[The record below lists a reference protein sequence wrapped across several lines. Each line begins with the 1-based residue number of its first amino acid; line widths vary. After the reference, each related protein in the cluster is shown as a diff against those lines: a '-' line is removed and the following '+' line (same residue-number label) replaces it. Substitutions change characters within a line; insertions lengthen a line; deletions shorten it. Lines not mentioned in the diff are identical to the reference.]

1 MKFGVGAALVV
12 LVSSNGFGQISG
24 LLYNNTANPT
34 GAVYNQPSG
43 IEFGDQINFSPVPA
57 GGSYTVQNLSFE
69 TFGSGL
75 GDENNSQALVTV
87 RIYDADTTTTLGLG
101 NLRVKSLPFV
111 VADGF
116 QTHSLDIPVDYTV
129 GDSGSIFWTV
139 EFENIPGGG
148 QVGLT
153 LNDPPTVGSSLN
165 DFAQLTDPQNA
176 ATFSFRQ
183 FQDGSNAN
191 FTASV
196 TGVAVP
202 EPGTAA
208 LALIGGAALLGLRRR
223 R

>member
-12 LVSSNGFGQISG
+12 LVSSNSFGQFSG

-34 GAVYNQPSG
+34 GAVYNQPAG
-43 IEFGDQINFSPVPA
+43 IEFGDQINFSPVAA

-87 RIYDADTTTTLGLG
+87 RIYDADTSTTLLGLG
-101 NLRVKSLPFV
+101 NLRVQSTQFV

-116 QTHSLDIPVDYTV
+116 QTHSLDIPGDYTV

-139 EFENIPGGG
+139 EFDKIPGGG

-153 LNDPPTVGSSLN
+153 LNDPPTIGSSLN
-165 DFAQLTDPQNA
+165 DFAQLTDLQNPA
-176 ATFSFRQ
+176 FPFRR
-183 FQDGSNAN
+183 FQDGSSAN

-196 TGVAVP
+196 TGTAVP